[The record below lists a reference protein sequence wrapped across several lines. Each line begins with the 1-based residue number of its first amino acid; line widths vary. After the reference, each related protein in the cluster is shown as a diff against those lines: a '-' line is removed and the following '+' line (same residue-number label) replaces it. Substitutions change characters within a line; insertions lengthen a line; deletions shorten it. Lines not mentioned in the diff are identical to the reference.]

1 MATANSV
8 AGNCSENN
16 NSSPYVLEVIK
27 RKLGRVQ
34 ANFENNC
41 KSVIQAISPGKRK
54 SSSGGRPN
62 SLYDSEAEWQPFPE
76 HIEMA
81 LMKQRGR
88 GRGHDFVD
96 VQLNNPTWCDK
107 CGDFIWGLYKQCQ
120 RCRHC
125 QYTCHLNCVPS
136 VTLDCTTVSPG
147 TDVYP
152 VATPT
157 DIPSPSPSASAET
170 SLTDRR
176 RFVNQQ
182 QTPSSL
188 QSSQPC
194 NQLSQPSSHLVQAYN
209 QRSHSSCS
217 TDSVPHGA
225 SQYRNSSL
233 GVVSTPG
240 VIRDPL
246 LGTSLSHTASPSLP
260 SSSLS
265 SDVYGSGISG
275 KDLNQNAKANVG
287 GDAIGAVEDGS
298 ETCSEKDET
307 DSGYRSGTI
316 PDEKLPRAPSQATLN
331 RQELRRKIESYN
343 HYVPKANLEQAED
356 GLSFQG
362 FLHVTLNLIRPITME
377 LGARPPSIYE
387 LLTREHIVEQSTQH
401 IAFYMPRD
409 TVKSIHVTN
418 KTTTREVITGL
429 LKKFRILDN
438 PRKFAMYEQEFNEK
452 NKLVKLKRLNDKD
465 SPLVAT
471 LTWNPERF
479 KFYRLVMQ
487 ENETGEIVWENFSLP
502 ELNNFMKVLDREE
515 DEAVAQ
521 LRYKYRI
528 MKRIIQQQL
537 KEHRKERLAAES
549 ADT

>member
-1 MATANSV
+1 M
-8 AGNCSENN
+8 
-16 NSSPYVLEVIK
+16 
-27 RKLGRVQ
+27 
-34 ANFENNC
+34 
-41 KSVIQAISPGKRK
+41 
-54 SSSGGRPN
+54 
-62 SLYDSEAEWQPFPE
+62 
-76 HIEMA
+76 
-81 LMKQRGR
+81 
-88 GRGHDFVD
+88 
-96 VQLNNPTWCDK
+96 
-107 CGDFIWGLYKQCQ
+107 
-120 RCRHC
+120 
-125 QYTCHLNCVPS
+125 PS

-298 ETCSEKDET
+298 ETCSV
-307 DSGYRSGTI
+307 SVR
-316 PDEKLPRAPSQATLN
+316 TL
-331 RQELRRKIESYN
+331 EPL
-343 HYVPKANLEQAED
+343 A
-356 GLSFQG
+356 
-362 FLHVTLNLIRPITME
+362 
-377 LGARPPSIYE
+377 
-387 LLTREHIVEQSTQH
+387 LT
-401 IAFYMPRD
+401 
-409 TVKSIHVTN
+409 
-418 KTTTREVITGL
+418 
-429 LKKFRILDN
+429 
-438 PRKFAMYEQEFNEK
+438 
-452 NKLVKLKRLNDKD
+452 
-465 SPLVAT
+465 VA
-471 LTWNPERF
+471 
-479 KFYRLVMQ
+479 V
-487 ENETGEIVWENFSLP
+487 
-502 ELNNFMKVLDREE
+502 
-515 DEAVAQ
+515 
-521 LRYKYRI
+521 
-528 MKRIIQQQL
+528 
-537 KEHRKERLAAES
+537 
-549 ADT
+549 